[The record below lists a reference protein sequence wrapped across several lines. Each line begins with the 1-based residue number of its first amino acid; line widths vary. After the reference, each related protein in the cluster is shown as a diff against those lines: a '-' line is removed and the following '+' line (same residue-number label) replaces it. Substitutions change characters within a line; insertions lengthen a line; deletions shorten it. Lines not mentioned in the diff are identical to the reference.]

1 VDAAY
6 RRVMAAALAVDH
18 WTPADLAAD
27 EPLSPELVL
36 VTPELRA
43 TAIGVL
49 PPQADVLSL
58 PARPAPQPLPGEG
71 EAEPAQDG
79 ARPRLARLLLVYAAW
94 QLLVGAVFGAA
105 TFAAFT
111 ALVVVVSL
119 VAH

>member
-1 VDAAY
+1 
-6 RRVMAAALAVDH
+6 MAAAIDLDH
-18 WTPADLAAD
+18 WNAAELAAD

-58 PARPAPQPLPGEG
+58 PPRPVAEREQHEETARRPGI
-71 EAEPAQDG
+71 
-79 ARPRLARLLLVYAAW
+79 ARLLLLYAAW
-94 QLLVGAVFGAA
+94 QLLIGAVFGAA

>member
-1 VDAAY
+1 
-6 RRVMAAALAVDH
+6 MAAAIDLDH
-18 WTPADLAAD
+18 WSASELAAD

-58 PARPAPQPLPGEG
+58 PPRPVPEREQQEEETARRPGI
-71 EAEPAQDG
+71 
-79 ARPRLARLLLVYAAW
+79 ARLLLLYAAW
-94 QLLVGAVFGAA
+94 QLLIGAVFGAA

-111 ALVVVVSL
+111 ALIVVVSL
-119 VAH
+119 LAH

>member
-1 VDAAY
+1 
-6 RRVMAAALAVDH
+6 MAAAIDLDH
-18 WTPADLAAD
+18 WSASELAAD

-58 PARPAPQPLPGEG
+58 PPRPVPEREQQEEETARPGI
-71 EAEPAQDG
+71 
-79 ARPRLARLLLVYAAW
+79 ARLLLLYAAW
-94 QLLVGAVFGAA
+94 QLLIGAVFGAA

-111 ALVVVVSL
+111 ALIVVVSL
-119 VAH
+119 LAH

>member
-1 VDAAY
+1 
-6 RRVMAAALAVDH
+6 MAAAIDLDH
-18 WTPADLAAD
+18 WNAAELAAD

-58 PARPAPQPLPGEG
+58 PPRPAAEREQHEETARRPGI
-71 EAEPAQDG
+71 
-79 ARPRLARLLLVYAAW
+79 ARLLLLYAAW
-94 QLLVGAVFGAA
+94 QLLIGAVFGAA

>member
-1 VDAAY
+1 
-6 RRVMAAALAVDH
+6 MAAAPALDH
-18 WTPADLAAD
+18 WTAADLAAD

-58 PARPAPQPLPGEG
+58 PTRPA
-71 EAEPAQDG
+71 AEPEQESG
-79 ARPRLARLLLVYAAW
+79 ERPRLARLLLVYAAW
-94 QLLVGAVFGAA
+94 QLLIGAVFGAA

-111 ALVVVVSL
+111 ALVVAVSF